1 MTKSRELER
10 GCRVCVIDENVSE
23 FNIPEGCFKLDVYDW
38 LKDVPQPPTPFHIV
52 EVRFKNTRKGYYEN
66 VNALPLRVGDIIA
79 VESSPGHDIGIVS
92 LTGELVKNQLKKNG
106 LTPESEFKKVYRKAK
121 QTDIQKWKTAV
132 ELELPTMLRTREM
145 IRKLG
150 LDMKL
155 GDVEFQGDKTK
166 AIFYYIA
173 DERVDFRQLIKIMAE
188 EFRIRVEMKQI
199 GARQEAGRLGGI
211 GPCGRELCCTTWLA
225 NFKSTTTHAAR
236 SQELSPNPQ
245 KLAGQCGKLKC
256 CINYELQ
263 TYLHERKKFPAQN
276 PELQTKE
283 GNAKHVKND
292 ILKHIMYYELRGEH
306 TSVMTPVPIERV
318 KEIMSLNRKGEIPEK
333 LLREEDVEAIKKK
346 VDYASDLNEDSLSRF
361 EGKSTKN
368 AKKKSRNKQRKKRN
382 PNHNLNNPRNHDKRN
397 NRKNDRKND
406 QKNENKPRNKNR

>member
-10 GCRVCVIDENVSE
+10 GCRVCEIDESTSE
-23 FNIPEGCFKLDVYDW
+23 FNIPQGCFKLDVYDW
-38 LKDVPQPPTPFHIV
+38 LKDIPQPPRTFHIV
-52 EVRFKNTRKGYYEN
+52 EVRFKNTRKGFYEN
-66 VNALPLRVGDIIA
+66 VNGLPLRVGDIVA

-92 LTGELVKNQLKKNG
+92 LTGELVKNQLSKNG
-106 LTPESEFKKVYRKAK
+106 ESLKGEFKKVYRKAK
-121 QTDIQKWKTAV
+121 QSDIQKWKTAV
-132 ELELPTMLRTREM
+132 ELELSTMLRTREM
-145 IRKLG
+145 IRNLG

-225 NFKSTTTHAAR
+225 NFRSTTTHAAR
-236 SQELSPNPQ
+236 AQELSPNPQ

-256 CINYELQ
+256 CINYELP
-263 TYLHERKKFPAQN
+263 TYVHERKKFPAQN
-276 PELQTKE
+276 ADLETKQ
-283 GNAKHVKND
+283 GKARHVKND

-306 TSVMTPVPIERV
+306 TSIMTAVPIERV
-318 KEIMSLNRKGEIPEK
+318 KEIMSLNNKGEIPEK
-333 LLREEDVEAIKKK
+333 LLRDEDIAVINKKD
-346 VDYASDLNEDSLSRF
+346 DYASDLNEDSLNRF
-361 EGKSTKN
+361 EGQN
-368 AKKKSRNKQRKKRN
+368 KKKRKSRNKKRRNKN
-382 PNHNLNNPRNHDKRN
+382 PKHQGKQNNER
-397 NRKNDRKND
+397 
-406 QKNENKPRNKNR
+406 KNENNNKK

>member
-10 GCRVCVIDENVSE
+10 GCRVCEIDESTSE
-23 FNIPEGCFKLDVYDW
+23 FNIPQGCFKLDVYDW
-38 LKDVPQPPTPFHIV
+38 LKDIPQPPRTFHIV
-52 EVRFKNTRKGYYEN
+52 EVRFKNTRKGFYEN
-66 VNALPLRVGDIIA
+66 VNGLPLRVGDIVA

-92 LTGELVKNQLKKNG
+92 LTGELVKNQLSKNG
-106 LTPESEFKKVYRKAK
+106 ESLKGEFKKVYRKAK
-121 QTDIQKWKTAV
+121 QSDIQKWKTAV
-132 ELELPTMLRTREM
+132 ELELSTMLRTREM
-145 IRKLG
+145 IRNLG

-225 NFKSTTTHAAR
+225 NFRSTTTHAAR
-236 SQELSPNPQ
+236 AQELSPNPQ

-256 CINYELQ
+256 CINYELP
-263 TYLHERKKFPAQN
+263 TYVHERKKFPAQN
-276 PELQTKE
+276 ADLETKQ
-283 GNAKHVKND
+283 GKARHVKND

-306 TSVMTPVPIERV
+306 TSIMTAVPIERV
-318 KEIMSLNRKGEIPEK
+318 KEIMSLNNKGEIPEK
-333 LLREEDVEAIKKK
+333 LLRDEDLAIINKKD
-346 VDYASDLNEDSLSRF
+346 DYASDLNEDSLNRF
-361 EGKSTKN
+361 EGQN
-368 AKKKSRNKQRKKRN
+368 KKKRKSRNKKRRNKN
-382 PNHNLNNPRNHDKRN
+382 PKHQGKQNNER
-397 NRKNDRKND
+397 
-406 QKNENKPRNKNR
+406 KNENNNKK